1 MTLCDSM
8 DCSPSG
14 SSVHGDSP
22 GKNIGVDFHALS
34 MTQGSNL
41 GLQHCRRFPALAG
54 GFFTT
59 ESPGKPR
66 KLGIVWPNVMQ
77 FKFYHS
83 SHILYE
89 C

>member
-1 MTLCDSM
+1 MTLCDPV

-22 GKNIGVDFHALS
+22 GKNNWSGFSCPFHDPGIELWS
-34 MTQGSNL
+34 
-41 GLQHCRRFPALAG
+41 PALAG

-59 ESPGKPR
+59 ESTGKPR
-66 KLGIVWPNVMQ
+66 KLGNVWPNVVQ
-77 FKFYHS
+77 FKIYHS
-83 SHILYE
+83 SRILYE